1 MNVIIAGSRNVRPE
15 YYRHFRR
22 TIQHQIDM
30 WMWEFE
36 SHRTEVTIISGGAR
50 GADQLGEVFA
60 IENAYKLKVMEADW
74 KKHGRK
80 AGMLRNEEMEK
91 VADALIAIWDGR
103 SVGTKNMIY
112 RMRDANKPVFII
124 DAR

>member
-1 MNVIIAGSRNVRPE
+1 MKVIIAGSRNVRPE

-36 SHRTEVTIISGGAR
+36 SHRTKITIISGGAR
-50 GADQLGEVFA
+50 GADKLGEEFA
-60 IENAYKLKVMEADW
+60 KRNAYKLKVMEADW
-74 KKHGRK
+74 KTHGRK
-80 AGMLRNEEMEK
+80 AGMIRNGEMEQ
-91 VADALIAIWDGR
+91 VADALIAIWDGQ
-103 SVGTKNMIY
+103 SVGTKNMIQ
-112 RMRDANKPVFII
+112 RMRNANKPVFII